1 MTKQTTEQ
9 TEQAGSAAQRRTPPL
24 PGRRD
29 PSDPQAIPTTAAG
42 PSGENPGA
50 ASAPESPAAQ
60 RRSGPLTDRKHLRT
74 YVLVMSL
81 LGLLAVGFTLAVIFY
96 SNPTEFGSEG
106 WWVILQMRSES
117 LLTIAV
123 VALCHTMATIAFQ
136 TAVNNRI
143 ITPGIMGFGSLYTAI
158 QTGFVYVFGMAGV
171 TMLVGVPQFF
181 LQMAVMMLV
190 ATVLYTWL
198 LSGKFSN
205 IHIMLL
211 VGVVLGGTLGSLSN
225 FMQRMLTP
233 SEFDVLTARL
243 FGNISNARAEYLPY
257 AIPIALAVTA
267 VLWLWGPR
275 LNALS
280 LGRTAATN
288 LGLNHKREVIK
299 ILALVSILISMATA
313 LVGPMM
319 FLGFLTVMLAYQCAD
334 TYSHRLLFPMGFLF
348 GYTILTGSYFILRHV
363 WDAGGAV
370 TVIVELIG
378 GIAFLIFLLRKGRL

>member
-1 MTKQTTEQ
+1 MMFKTAEP
-9 TEQAGSAAQRRTPPL
+9 SARHSR
-24 PGRRD
+24 
-29 PSDPQAIPTTAAG
+29 
-42 PSGENPGA
+42 
-50 ASAPESPAAQ
+50 
-60 RRSGPLTDRKHLRT
+60 PLTGKKHLRT
-74 YVLVMSL
+74 YILVMSI
-81 LGLLAVGFTLAVIFY
+81 LGVLAIGFTIAIMTY
-96 SNPTEFGSEG
+96 NNPAEFGSRG
-106 WWVILQMRSES
+106 WWLIVDMRRDS

-123 VALCHTMATIAFQ
+123 VALCHAMATIAFQ

-158 QTGFVYVFGMAGV
+158 QTAMVYLFGGAGV
-171 TMLVGVPQFF
+171 VMLVGIGPFF
-181 LQMAVMMLV
+181 LQMALMMIL

-211 VGVVLGGTLGSLSN
+211 VGVVIGGTLGSLSN
-225 FMQRMLTP
+225 VMQRTLTP

-257 AIPIALAVTA
+257 AIPMALAVTA
-267 VLWLWGPR
+267 FLWFRAHR
-275 LNALS
+275 LNVLAL
-280 LGRTAATN
+280 GKTTAQN
-288 LGLNHKREVIK
+288 LGLNYKRELIL
-299 ILALVSILISMATA
+299 ILALVSMLVSIATA

-319 FLGFLTVMLAYQCAD
+319 FLGFLTAILAYQFAD

-348 GYTILTGSYFILRHV
+348 GYTVLAGSYFILRHL

-378 GIAFLIFLLRKGRL
+378 GVVFLIFVLRKGRL

>member
-1 MTKQTTEQ
+1 MSTDIRADTS
-9 TEQAGSAAQRRTPPL
+9 SAEAAPRLERGAEPSLPIAAAERQDPTP
-24 PGRRD
+24 D
-29 PSDPQAIPTTAAG
+29 PS
-42 PSGENPGA
+42 
-50 ASAPESPAAQ
+50 
-60 RRSGPLTDRKHLRT
+60 RRSGPITDKKHRRI
-74 YVLVMSL
+74 YVLVMSI
-81 LGLLAVGFTLAVIFY
+81 LGVLAVGFTLGILTY
-96 SNPTEFGSEG
+96 NNPADLGSQG
-106 WWVILQMRSES
+106 WWLIVDMRRDS

-123 VALCHTMATIAFQ
+123 VALCHAMATIAFQ

-158 QTGFVYVFGMAGV
+158 QTGFVYIFGMAGV

-181 LQMAVMMLV
+181 LQMAVMVLA
-190 ATVLYTWL
+190 ATLLYTWL

-225 FMQRMLTP
+225 FMQRMLNP

-257 AIPIALAVTA
+257 AIPIALAVTV
-267 VLWLWGPR
+267 VLWFR
-275 LNALS
+275 ANTLNVLALGKS
-280 LGRTAATN
+280 AAQN
-288 LGLNHKREVIK
+288 LGVNHKRELIVI
-299 ILALVSILISMATA
+299 LGLVSILISLATA

-319 FLGFLTVMLAYQCAD
+319 FVGFLTAILAYQFAD

-370 TVIVELIG
+370 TIIVELIG
-378 GIAFLIFLLRKGRL
+378 GTVFLIFILRKGRL

>member
-1 MTKQTTEQ
+1 MSTEIRDETAHDDQ
-9 TEQAGSAAQRRTPPL
+9 HAEPPEGPRATGRVSIRPKRFAAPT
-24 PGRRD
+24 GRDRHSK
-29 PSDPQAIPTTAAG
+29 PI
-42 PSGENPGA
+42 
-50 ASAPESPAAQ
+50 
-60 RRSGPLTDRKHLRT
+60 TDKKHKRT

-81 LGLLAVGFTLAVIFY
+81 LGVLAIGFTFGIMTY
-96 SNPTEFGSEG
+96 NNPAEIGSRG
-106 WWVILQMRSES
+106 WWLIVDMRRES

-123 VALCHTMATIAFQ
+123 VALCHAMATIAFQ
-136 TAVNNRI
+136 TVVNNRI
-143 ITPGIMGFGSLYTAI
+143 ITPGIMGFGALYTTI
-158 QTGFVYVFGMAGV
+158 QTGFVYMFGIAGV

-181 LQMAVMMLV
+181 LQMAVMMLA
-190 ATVLYTWL
+190 ATLLYTWL

-225 FMQRMLTP
+225 FMQRLLDP

-257 AIPIALAVTA
+257 AIPIALAVTV
-267 VLWLWGPR
+267 VLWMR
-275 LNALS
+275 SNTLNVLALGKS
-280 LGRTAATN
+280 TAQN
-288 LGLNHKREVIK
+288 LGVNHKRELIG
-299 ILALVSILISMATA
+299 ILALVSVLISLATA

-319 FLGFLTVMLAYQCAD
+319 FMGFLTAILAYQFAD

-348 GYTILTGSYFILRHV
+348 GYTVLTGSYFILRHV

-378 GIAFLIFLLRKGRL
+378 GVVFLLFVLRKGRL